1 MLKFFFNLA
10 SALFRAQEAQEARWN
25 RDPLSHPDLTAMD
38 QRMLGDL
45 PFSPVFAQA
54 GEARTGTAV
63 PVIRPGHQVPQKV
76 WNTSSCGAGAAA

>member
-10 SALFRAQEAQEARWN
+10 EGLSRIPGCESARWH
-25 RDPLSHPDLTAMD
+25 RDPLAHPDLSAMD

-45 PFSPVFAQA
+45 PFPP
-54 GEARTGTAV
+54 V
-63 PVIRPGHQVPQKV
+63 PVPAQETRAAKPAPAVRPGHQVPQKV